1 MALTPTTSIP
11 LGFQAPAFSLPDT
24 VLGNTLSFNDVQGQ
38 HGTLVMFICNH
49 CPFVKHVV
57 DGLVALGND
66 YKDKGIGIV
75 AISSNDVVN
84 YPEDHPDQMA
94 ALARA
99 KGFSFPYLYDATQ
112 EVAKAYERKY
122 GTILEDDLEGDLDET
137 ELDEI
142 RAIINSLKLPQD
154 RITTQHLKLWTKRL
168 RAAWDT
174 TCWIFSCTDEDAA
187 YSVLE
192 DILKTV
198 DPRGAYRM
206 LETHYERT
214 QHITMQEEAE
224 SEMDSSEMEKWNRL
238 KNQILSNRTM
248 IA

>member
-1 MALTPTTSIP
+1 MDSTATIAQKPLITLTPSEQKVIKVTGFV
-11 LGFQAPAFSLPDT
+11 LGFGLLGLIGYAVVRKTVKKTQDRKETRKSLDDAEPASYATRLHMAMD
-24 VLGNTLSFNDVQGQ
+24 GM
-38 HGTLVMFICNH
+38 GTTETTIRAVFRELRDWNH
-49 CPFVKHVV
+49 
-57 DGLVALGND
+57 
-66 YKDKGIGIV
+66 Y
-75 AISSNDVVN
+75 
-84 YPEDHPDQMA
+84 
-94 ALARA
+94 R
-99 KGFSFPYLYDATQ
+99 